1 AELAHAINCE
11 GARAVAAAAY
21 DAGAPVIHLSTD
33 YVFSGAGTMP
43 YDENDIPDPQG
54 VYGKTK
60 LDGEAAVRDANSRHV
75 ILRTAWV
82 YSPFSKNFVKTMLR
96 LAAERDEIAVVSD
109 QWGNPTSALDIADGI
124 LHIINCLAERR
135 PDKSFGTFHLAGTGE
150 TTWSGL
156 AEKVMQVSRA
166 HGGPSATIR
175 SITT

>member
-1 AELAHAINCE
+1 AYAANSI
-11 GARAVAAAAY
+11 GAGAVASAAKEL
-21 DAGAPVIHLSTD
+21 GVPVLHLSTD
-33 YVFSGAGTMP
+33 YVFSGDKDGRYVET
-43 YDENDIPDPQG
+43 DKPDPKG
-54 VYGKTK
+54 TYACSKYE
-60 LDGEAAVRDANSRHV
+60 GELAVAAANPHHV

-82 YSPFSKNFVKTMLR
+82 YSPFGKNFVKTVLR
-96 LAAERDEIAVVSD
+96 LASERDEIAVVDD
-109 QWGNPTSALDIADGI
+109 QWGNPTSALDIADGL

>member
-1 AELAHAINCE
+1 AAKPDVVVSAAAYTAVDLAEDEAELAHAINCE

-82 YSPFSKNFVKTMLR
+82 
-96 LAAERDEIAVVSD
+96 
-109 QWGNPTSALDIADGI
+109 
-124 LHIINCLAERR
+124 
-135 PDKSFGTFHLAGTGE
+135 
-150 TTWSGL
+150 
-156 AEKVMQVSRA
+156 
-166 HGGPSATIR
+166 
-175 SITT
+175 